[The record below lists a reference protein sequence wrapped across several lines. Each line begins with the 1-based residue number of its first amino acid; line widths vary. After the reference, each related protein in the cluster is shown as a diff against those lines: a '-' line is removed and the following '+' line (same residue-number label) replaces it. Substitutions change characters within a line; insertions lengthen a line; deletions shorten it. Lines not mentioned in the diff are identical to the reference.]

1 MIPPFDHNGVIP
13 PYLGNPA
20 SSSNFVS
27 PYPTDSLEL
36 CQRFATSKERIEI
49 LKRFMAF
56 REEMRKFGISGF
68 QYLDGS
74 FLEDIENSSEKR
86 PPNDLDLLTF
96 YAPIT
101 SDQETEILNNFSD
114 FVDRSKCK
122 INFRLDHLIVNLGS
136 HPVNI
141 VEFTRY
147 FIQLFTHNR
156 SNVWKGMLKLD
167 VGIVG
172 EDDSAV
178 SFLNSLS

>member
-1 MIPPFDHNGVIP
+1 MIPSFDHNGVIP

-20 SSSNFVS
+20 NGSNFVS

-36 CQRFATSKERIEI
+36 CQRFATSKDRIAI
-49 LKRFMAF
+49 LKKFMAF
-56 REEMRKFGISGF
+56 REEMRNFGISGF

-74 FLEDIENSSEKR
+74 FLEDIENSTENR

-96 YAPIT
+96 FMPLT
-101 SDQETEILNNFSD
+101 RDQQIEIMKSFKD
-114 FVDRSKCK
+114 FGDRTLCK
-122 INFRLDHLIVNLGS
+122 TNYSLDHMLISLGM
-136 HPVNI
+136 HPIQI

-156 SNVWKGMLKLD
+156 ANVWKGMLKLE
-167 VGIVG
+167 VGTLS
-172 EDDSAV
+172 EDDAAN

>member
-1 MIPPFDHNGVIP
+1 MIPAFDHNGVIP

-20 SSSNFVS
+20 NGSNFMS
-27 PYPTDSLEL
+27 PYPTNSMEL
-36 CQRFATSKERIEI
+36 CQRFGTSKERIEI
-49 LKRFMAF
+49 LKGFMAF
-56 REEMRKFGISGF
+56 REEMRKFKISGF

-96 YAPIT
+96 YMPLT
-101 SDQETEILNNFSD
+101 KDQQFEILTNFMD
-114 FVDRSKCK
+114 FGDRTTCK
-122 INFRLDHLIVNLGS
+122 TNYRLDHMQISLGI
-136 HPVNI
+136 HPFHI

-147 FIQLFTHNR
+147 FLQLFTHNR

-167 VGIVG
+167 VGTFG
-172 EDDSAV
+172 EDDEAN